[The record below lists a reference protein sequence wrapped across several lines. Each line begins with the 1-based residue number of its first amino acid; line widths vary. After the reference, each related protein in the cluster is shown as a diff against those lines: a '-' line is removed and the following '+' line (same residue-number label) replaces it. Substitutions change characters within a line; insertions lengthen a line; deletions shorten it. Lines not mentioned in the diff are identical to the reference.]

1 MKAFRRRL
9 RWVFRIVLL
18 VLIADLIYVAT
29 LWPNWDRLQK
39 GAVPRSSFI
48 TQYDIERKEKVWPP
62 ARWQP
67 VAFSKIP
74 RHVTRA
80 VIIAEDARFY
90 THSGFDLAAIREAWD
105 HNLAEGRLAVGGST
119 ISQQTAKNLFLTGER
134 TPWRKWHEALL
145 TLGLEHHL
153 SKQRILELYLNIA
166 EFGRGIYGVEA
177 AAQTYWGI
185 PASELNVYQAA
196 ELAATLPGPTHNN
209 PATRTKAFE
218 RRSKKILA
226 WLGREFGSPGLALP
240 AQDQGAFV
248 APAEHARLNAL

>member
-9 RWVFRIVLL
+9 RWAFRLFL
-18 VLIADLIYVAT
+18 VVMIADLIYVAT
-29 LWPNWDRLQK
+29 LWPDWNRLAK
-39 GAVPRSSFI
+39 GPIPRSSFI
-48 TQYDIERKEKVWPP
+48 TQYDLERKENAWPP
-62 ARWQP
+62 PRWQP
-67 VAFSKIP
+67 IAFNKIP
-74 RHVTRA
+74 HHMARA

-119 ISQQTAKNLFLTGER
+119 ISQQTVKNLFLTGER

-145 TLGLEHHL
+145 TLGMEHHL
-153 SKQRILELYLNIA
+153 SKQRILDIYLNIA

-177 AAQTYWGI
+177 AARAYWGI
-185 PASELNVYQAA
+185 PAEQLSVEQAA
-196 ELAATLPGPTHNN
+196 ELAATLPGPTRNN

-226 WLGREFGSPGLALP
+226 WLGREFAPPGATVP
-240 AQDQGAFV
+240 TRGNSV
-248 APAEHARLNAL
+248 APPPNENGAI